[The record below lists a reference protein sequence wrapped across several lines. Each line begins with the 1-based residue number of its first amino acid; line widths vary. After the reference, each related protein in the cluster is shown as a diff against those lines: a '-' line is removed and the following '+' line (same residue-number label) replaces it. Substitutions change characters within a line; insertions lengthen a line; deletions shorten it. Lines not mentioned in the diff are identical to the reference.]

1 MKRAVVIGG
10 SAVTVTY
17 GLLLDWKTRRALC
30 AYNDHNKLLIQ
41 TFDQFS
47 DPKVDKQMLR
57 ERAKNIDQELDQIS
71 LWASSWNPLYEWTN
85 KNKNLV

>member
-17 GLLLDWKTRRALC
+17 GLLLDWKTRRALRV
-30 AYNDHNKLLIQ
+30 YNDLNKLLIE

-47 DPKVDKQMLR
+47 DPKVDKKVLR
-57 ERAKNIDQELDQIS
+57 ERAKNIDQELDRIS
-71 LWASSWNPLYEWTN
+71 LWASSWNPLYEWMN
-85 KNKNLV
+85 KT